1 MTDRIQMFNFHENHF
16 YMELFIDGWSWIT
29 KTGGKERENERQM
42 EKETDSRERKGIAMI
57 IHKKHSYLLLGKYFS
72 HLNKIIVLID
82 MHIIMS
88 LSPYFLLCFV

>member
-16 YMELFIDGWSWIT
+16 YMELFIDGRSWIT

-57 IHKKHSYLLLGKYFS
+57 IHEKHSYYYLENIF
-72 HLNKIIVLID
+72 
-82 MHIIMS
+82 HI
-88 LSPYFLLCFV
+88 